1 MNAEIL
7 NRMVTEV
14 GANARQISAV
24 EKLLAE
30 GNTIPFIARYRKEAH
45 GNLDEVA
52 IGKIKDRLEY
62 YTELEAR
69 KETVLKS
76 IDEQGKLTDELR
88 AAIAGCFVK
97 SRLEDIYQPYKPKRR
112 TRAQVA
118 KEKGYEPLADAIWE
132 GRSLEWNSAT
142 PTDEDLQFA
151 RDIIAERI
159 ADNAD
164 VRGFVRTEF
173 ARRSKV
179 KSEVAS
185 PAPSPSRRFPRTAIS
200 RFAAARRKASCGSS
214 SFSTKIP
221 SSSASWK
228 WCRRFAA
235 RGETRRATNSLS

>member
-1 MNAEIL
+1 MEQKIFAKLIAQHLGIAENNVAGTL
-7 NRMVTEV
+7 
-14 GANARQISAV
+14 A
-24 EKLLAE
+24 LLEE
-30 GNTIPFIARYRKEAH
+30 GCTIPFIARYRKEAH

-132 GRSLEWNSAT
+132 GWNSMVHT
-142 PTDEDLQFA
+142 PWRGNRDSRYLQH
-151 RDIIAERI
+151 E
-159 ADNAD
+159 
-164 VRGFVRTEF
+164 
-173 ARRSKV
+173 
-179 KSEVAS
+179 
-185 PAPSPSRRFPRTAIS
+185 
-200 RFAAARRKASCGSS
+200 
-214 SFSTKIP
+214 
-221 SSSASWK
+221 
-228 WCRRFAA
+228 CR
-235 RGETRRATNSLS
+235 